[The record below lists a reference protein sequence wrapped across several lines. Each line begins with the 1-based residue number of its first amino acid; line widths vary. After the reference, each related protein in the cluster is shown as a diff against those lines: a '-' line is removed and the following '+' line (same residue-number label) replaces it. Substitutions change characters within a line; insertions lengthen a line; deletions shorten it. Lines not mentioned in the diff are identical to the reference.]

1 MKKTIAAISGRGNF
15 APLELEMIGELV
27 SLVPSENLQSFA
39 KALLCDTLEL
49 NKLKNGV
56 ITLPTIFC
64 YVKEALRRYAKEQS
78 EIIYARLRNGD
89 SGALVGI
96 FSEEE
101 LDEMETLGWGD
112 GMKSK
117 IEAKIFSKTCGE
129 KLKEFENDV

>member
-89 SGALVGI
+89 SG
-96 FSEEE
+96 EEE